1 MINQGDDRNYY
12 RFQVPLSSEDS
23 HDQMDNANP
32 DNIEYLE
39 NLGKTLIEQRKEG
52 LDQLCEVLCQPLEE
66 NS

>member
-1 MINQGDDRNYY
+1 
-12 RFQVPLSSEDS
+12 
-23 HDQMDNANP
+23 MDNANP